1 MNKLIYVEARIYEA
15 LWDSTIE
22 NYYYDSTESFKLVII
37 PSLRISVSLIIKI
50 FISISYWVLSRL
62 LITTF
67 FFFFF
72 FFFSF
77 FIFFFFLFFVFFFIF
92 FFFFFF
98 FLFFC
103 FFLIFFFFFFFFL
116 IHPMLISLC
125 CFYFSWKI
133 WLSLLLLLRTKL
145 LKRISCCFNFI
156 RPNENSEENS
166 IKEIYNKKGK
176 YHLRRERIR
185 T

>member
-72 FFFSF
+72 FFYLF
-77 FIFFFFLFFVFFFIF
+77 FIFFYF
-92 FFFFFF
+92 
-98 FLFFC
+98 
-103 FFLIFFFFFFFFL
+103 FFFFFFFFL

>member
-72 FFFSF
+72 
-77 FIFFFFLFFVFFFIF
+77 L
-92 FFFFFF
+92 
-98 FLFFC
+98 
-103 FFLIFFFFFFFFL
+103 FFFFFFFFL

>member
-62 LITTF
+62 LITT
-67 FFFFF
+67 
-72 FFFSF
+72 
-77 FIFFFFLFFVFFFIF
+77 
-92 FFFFFF
+92 
-98 FLFFC
+98 
-103 FFLIFFFFFFFFL
+103 FFFFFFL